1 MNLRIKVAHLEEWA
15 KWQRRQAATAVQLM
29 TDAELAEVITGER
42 GISPEAITDE
52 VLRAIIDGA
61 LHE

>member
-1 MNLRIKVAHLEEWA
+1 
-15 KWQRRQAATAVQLM
+15 M